1 MSKVFA
7 LVDCNNFYA
16 SCEKL
21 FRPDLAS
28 KAVVVLS
35 NNDGCVIARSRE
47 AKALGISM
55 GVPYFQIKEQVAAH
69 DVVVFSSNYALYADI
84 SSRVMSTLEQLA
96 PKVEVYSIDEAFL
109 DISGISACT
118 DVTEFGFNV
127 RKTISDWIGMTVCV
141 GVAPSKTLAKL
152 ANHAAKKWQKTAGVV
167 DLTDTVRQ
175 RKLMA
180 LLPVSEVWGIGG
192 QLTKR
197 LNAIGIYTALQLADA
212 PAKMLRRQFSVVM
225 ERTVAELNG
234 ESCLALESVAS
245 NKKEIV
251 SSRAFSERITDIAQ
265 MQQAVAEY
273 VHRACEKLRAQQ
285 SRAKQLTVFVRTSPF
300 SDAGKEPFYSNS
312 ATGVLVHPSD
322 DTRDFLHLAQT
333 LLRKIWKDGYRYAK
347 SGVMLADFYD
357 DNIEQF
363 QLFGDMA
370 FADLEQSLI
379 DKAASL
385 PALSLH
391 EPVASYRASPSNVAA
406 TPALT
411 RQQCSHNG
419 AAPVEG
425 CDRQQQTLMA
435 VIDAINQ
442 TGHGKVFFAAK
453 GISQHWAMKR
463 QLLSPAYTTQWTEIP
478 KVGAGRIR

>member
-1 MSKVFA
+1 MNKVFA

-55 GVPYFQIKEQVAAH
+55 GVPYFQIKEQIAAH
-69 DVVVFSSNYALYADI
+69 DIVVFSSNYALYADI
-84 SSRVMSTLEQLA
+84 SARVMSTLEQLA

-109 DISGISACT
+109 DISGVSACSNL
-118 DVTEFGFNV
+118 TEFGLSV

-141 GVAPSKTLAKL
+141 GIARSKTLAKL
-152 ANHAAKKWQKTAGVV
+152 ANHAAKKWHKTAGVV
-167 DLTDTVRQ
+167 DLTDRNRQ

-197 LNAIGIYTALQLADA
+197 LNKIGIYSALQLADA
-212 PAKMLRRQFSVVM
+212 PAKMLRRQFSVVL

-234 ESCLALESVAS
+234 ESCLALEAIAA

-251 SSRAFSERITDIAQ
+251 SSRAFSERITELHL

-300 SDAGKEPFYSNS
+300 SDAGRDPFYSNS
-312 ATGVLVHPSD
+312 ATAALVQPSD
-322 DTRDFLHLAQT
+322 DTRDFLHLAEC
-333 LLRKIWKDGYRYAK
+333 LLHKIWKDGYRYAK

-357 DNIEQF
+357 GNTEQF
-363 QLFGDMA
+363 QLFSDSTNPRALPA
-370 FADLEQSLI
+370 FAPEL
-379 DKAASL
+379 A
-385 PALSLH
+385 PALSVH
-391 EPVASYRASPSNVAA
+391 ETASSYNAPQCKLPLLSDDHSTQNRQPQ
-406 TPALT
+406 ALM
-411 RQQCSHNG
+411 S
-419 AAPVEG
+419 
-425 CDRQQQTLMA
+425 

-442 TGHGKVFFAAK
+442 LGQAKVFFAAK
-453 GISQHWAMKR
+453 GINQHWAMKR
-463 QLLSPAYTTQWTEIP
+463 QLLSPAYTTKWAEIP
-478 KVGAGRIR
+478 KVGSGSER